1 MTKYLFSS
9 IFLVLCIN
17 ITRLLL
23 ILIVSLYYKENFKKN
38 IELNP
43 KTILIESYVLI
54 FILSF
59 SFWFLDYY
67 LNSKYITLLFSLFFI
82 SLIPSYDF
90 ILSPLKYIFLKKEYA
105 RNNELESIIKN
116 NGFNYNLVT
125 IKGEILNA
133 YATGV
138 LPFSKT
144 ILIGE
149 NLKDKMTKE
158 NLLSIIYHEIGH
170 LRLNHLTKLYFINI
184 LLSLLAFL
192 AFFTRQYFLKEVVES
207 TIYEPLSVFILGLF
221 IGLCFWY
228 IPGKIQY
235 KLELEADFFASKIV
249 GAEKYEKALIEL
261 DFLSDGDVSKGGIT
275 HPNLSRRIENIYNK
289 K

>member
-1 MTKYLFSS
+1 M
-9 IFLVLCIN
+9 
-17 ITRLLL
+17 
-23 ILIVSLYYKENFKKN
+23 
-38 IELNP
+38 
-43 KTILIESYVLI
+43 
-54 FILSF
+54 
-59 SFWFLDYY
+59 
-67 LNSKYITLLFSLFFI
+67 
-82 SLIPSYDF
+82 
-90 ILSPLKYIFLKKEYA
+90 KKEYT
-105 RNNELESIIKN
+105 RNNELELIIKN
-116 NGFNYNLVT
+116 SGFNYKLVI
-125 IKGEILNA
+125 IKGEMLNA

-149 NLKDKMTKE
+149 NLKNKMTKE

-170 LRLNHLTKLYFINI
+170 LKLNHLTKLYFINI

-192 AFFTRQYFLKEVVES
+192 AFFTRQYFLKEVVEF
-207 TIYEPLSVFILGLF
+207 TIYEPLSIFILGLF

-249 GAEKYEKALIEL
+249 SAKKYEKALVEL
-261 DFLSDGDVSKGGIT
+261 DVISNGDVSKGAIS
-275 HPNLSRRIENIYNK
+275 HPKLSKRIEKIYK